1 MRRVLMTVAVTALA
15 TISFGTAPAHATAS
29 DVNMDFGMSYGAT
42 TTSGT
47 IHFTDGY
54 TASVAAAVH
63 AVSGPRQICVTG
75 WNGNTTDGPYC
86 SAYDQ
91 PGGSNQ
97 GFSKEL
103 RIGLPGGIQ
112 EVTIFLNSDAAT
124 LKKERCTRSG
134 CSLF

>member
-1 MRRVLMTVAVTALA
+1 MRRTLMPVAATAVAMVALGA
-15 TISFGTAPAHATAS
+15 APAHATAS
-29 DVNMDFGMSYGAT
+29 AVYMDFGMSYGAT

-54 TASVAAAVH
+54 TASVSAAVH
-63 AVSGPRQICVTG
+63 AVSGPKRICVTG
-75 WNGNTTDGPYC
+75 WNGDAHDGPYC
-86 SAYDQ
+86 SAYDE

-103 RIGLPGGIQ
+103 RIALPGGVQ
-112 EVTIFLNSDAAT
+112 EVTIFLNSDTAT
-124 LKKERCTRSG
+124 LKKEKCTRNG